1 MKYYKFFFITIF
13 FTVFFSSKAQNY
25 ADEYF
30 ITHFEKINSIFNSN
44 DSSSIIREISLCSD
58 FDEFVYVSST
68 LMPKCEIAKHR
79 YNFSPINLINL
90 INNYIF
96 YKSRITQ
103 NSFNRALHEFKNHSE
118 ENSDTLATSYF
129 NENLSLISQ
138 ALKYNDG
145 IRLAIHDT
153 FVKKVNDDKTTEYV
167 NITDFI
173 DIVSIL
179 SGTDIHFTE
188 NQSLNKIIY
197 QQLNNWYT
205 SCASK
210 IKWNNILEIR
220 KIIKKHSEKYFK
232 GQPLNL
238 EDIEND
244 NSFEEEL
251 KKYIIN

>member
-1 MKYYKFFFITIF
+1 MNKLLFLIIF
-13 FTVFFSSKAQNY
+13 LIGAFYNAKSQNCT
-25 ADEYF
+25 DEYF
-30 ITHFEKINSIFNSN
+30 MHYIDKISNTLSTTNSSFAIC
-44 DSSSIIREISLCSD
+44 EVSLGSD
-58 FDEFVYVSST
+58 FDEFVYVSSS
-68 LMPKCEIAKHR
+68 LMPKCEIVKHR

-96 YKSRITQ
+96 YKSSITQ
-103 NSFNRALHEFKNHSE
+103 NSFNKSLHEFKKHSE
-118 ENSDTLATSYF
+118 EDSDTLAASYF
-129 NENLSLISQ
+129 NDNLSLISQ

-145 IRLAIHDT
+145 IRFALHNT
-153 FVKKVNDDKTTEYV
+153 FIKKVNNDKLAEYV

-244 NSFEEEL
+244 NSFEKDF
-251 KKYIIN
+251 KKYQIF

>member
-1 MKYYKFFFITIF
+1 MNKLLFLIIFFIG
-13 FTVFFSSKAQNY
+13 VSYNAKSQNCT
-25 ADEYF
+25 DEYF
-30 ITHFEKINSIFNSN
+30 MHYIDKISN
-44 DSSSIIREISLCSD
+44 VLSTTDSSFAICEVSLGSD

-103 NSFNRALHEFKNHSE
+103 NSFNRSLHEFKNHSE
-118 ENSDTLATSYF
+118 ENSDSLATSYF

-138 ALKYNDG
+138 ALNYDDG
-145 IRLAIHDT
+145 IRCLYHST
-153 FVKKVNDDKTTEYV
+153 HVKKVNSDKSIEYID
-167 NITDFI
+167 ITDFI

-210 IKWNNILEIR
+210 IRWDNILEIR
-220 KIIKKHSEKYFK
+220 KIMKKHSEKYFN
-232 GQPLNL
+232 GQPLDL

-244 NSFEEEL
+244 NSFEDEL